1 MWVGYADLFTVVNL
15 VVPVTGLLGWY
26 SAKVF
31 DDELLELGNLWTHEI
46 LHTPCISNRQD
57 FIRWATMYTSNR
69 MPPIWGF
76 NARTEEPRIMVIQT
90 TEVIDGCYPQTRC
103 NCLSQHAFTQ
113 CGRRLQVA
121 VVTARAVRH
130 QAQAVDVKV
139 DRCVAELRVRGVFP
153 VQVAGWS
160 DCCWRAPFCKIS
172 LAAFSAIM
180 KVAAL
185 VLAEVM
191 DGITEA
197 SMTRSFV
204 TPRTRS

>member
-1 MWVGYADLFTVVNL
+1 
-15 VVPVTGLLGWY
+15 
-26 SAKVF
+26 
-31 DDELLELGNLWTHEI
+31 
-46 LHTPCISNRQD
+46 
-57 FIRWATMYTSNR
+57 
-69 MPPIWGF
+69 
-76 NARTEEPRIMVIQT
+76 MVIQT

-121 VVTARAVRH
+121 VVTARAAVDDEGRALRAHARAVWH

-139 DRCVAELRVRGVFP
+139 DRCVAELRVHGVFP

-172 LAAFSAIM
+172 SAAFSAIM